1 MKVVYW
7 LPVAALAG
15 FIVGG
20 WGAREDLR
28 ALRDLSKKDEAKA
41 VSKGKPGGFDAFASM
56 VKMPDEARRRPPRRH
71 VEANR
76 PSIAATNRAALAA
89 SKPADKAATNRTAA
103 AARRVNPEDL
113 RARIEDAQDLW
124 ATRVELARAQ
134 WTSKLKLEGASEAAF
149 NAALQAMNDK
159 LYDSMEALAAIIDEQ
174 EKMTPEL
181 GLRLLGETT
190 TLLAETYDRIGA
202 SVSPDLRDEVST
214 MNLVDFI
221 DPGVAEPLVR
231 VQGKL
236 EGVSIAPKGGAK

>member
-1 MKVVYW
+1 M
-7 LPVAALAG
+7 
-15 FIVGG
+15 
-20 WGAREDLR
+20 
-28 ALRDLSKKDEAKA
+28 
-41 VSKGKPGGFDAFASM
+41 
-56 VKMPDEARRRPPRRH
+56 
-71 VEANR
+71 
-76 PSIAATNRAALAA
+76 
-89 SKPADKAATNRTAA
+89 
-103 AARRVNPEDL
+103 NPEDL

-124 ATRVELARAQ
+124 AARVELARAQ

-149 NAALQAMNDK
+149 NAALQEMNDK
-159 LYDSMEALAAIIDEQ
+159 LYDSMDALAAIIDEQ

-236 EGVSIAPKGGAK
+236 EGVSIAPKGGTK